1 MNTVEIDRPAT
12 GVGRITL
19 NRPQVL
25 NAINRELL
33 DDFVTA
39 TDVLEKDTTVK
50 AVILT
55 GAGRAFSAGFDL
67 KAEAVEGSIS
77 AEEWAGRFQDDWNI
91 FLRIWKSTK
100 PYVAVVRGYNLG
112 GALELSL
119 LADITLASRSAQF
132 GLPEIRHGG
141 GPGATMLPWVVGM
154 KAAKW
159 LMLTG
164 MRIDAGR
171 AFELGLVTEVVA
183 DEDLESRSLEVA
195 TELASLPAV
204 ALRFTKLALN
214 RTYERMGL
222 LGAVDENYTISTVM
236 NATAAYREQ
245 EAERQQMPLKDF
257 LNKRDS
263 GRDEKPV

>member
-1 MNTVEIDRPAT
+1 M
-12 GVGRITL
+12 
-19 NRPQVL
+19 
-25 NAINRELL
+25 
-33 DDFVTA
+33 
-39 TDVLEKDTTVK
+39 
-50 AVILT
+50 
-55 GAGRAFSAGFDL
+55 
-67 KAEAVEGSIS
+67 
-77 AEEWAGRFQDDWNI
+77 
-91 FLRIWKSTK
+91 RIWKSTK
-100 PYVAVVRGYNLG
+100 PYVAVVHGYNLG

-119 LADITLASRSAQF
+119 LADVTLGLALGPVRSP
-132 GLPEIRHGG
+132 GDPPWRRPGG
-141 GPGATMLPWVVGM
+141 DDAPWVVGM

-183 DEDLESRSLEVA
+183 DEELESRSLEVA
-195 TELASLPAV
+195 TELASIPAV

-245 EAERQQMPLKDF
+245 EAERQQMPLKEF
-257 LNKRDS
+257 LEQARQRARREACLSTCELRRAAVD
-263 GRDEKPV
+263 RTET

>member
-1 MNTVEIDRPAT
+1 MNTVEIDRPLA

-33 DDFVTA
+33 DDFVEATA
-39 TDVLEKDTTVK
+39 ALERDPDVK

-67 KAEAVEGSIS
+67 KAEAAEGSIS
-77 AEEWAGRFQDDWNI
+77 IEEWAERFQDDWNI
-91 FLRIWKSTK
+91 FLRIWKSAK
-100 PYVAVVRGYNLG
+100 PYVAAVHGYNLG

-119 LADITLASRSAQF
+119 LADVTIAARSAQF

-159 LMLTG
+159 LMLSG
-164 MRIDAGR
+164 MRIGAER
-171 AFELGLVTEVVA
+171 ALEIGLVTEVVDDDNLQA
-183 DEDLESRSLEVA
+183 RTLEVA
-195 TELASLPAV
+195 GELASIPSS
-204 ALRFTKLALN
+204 ALKFTKLALN
-214 RTYERMGL
+214 RTYERMGFL
-222 LGAVDENYTISTVM
+222 SAVDENYTISTVM

-245 EAERQQMPLKDF
+245 ELERQKVPLKEF
-257 LNKRDS
+257 LKKRDVS
-263 GRDEKPV
+263 DEKLAN